1 MNSSKKLVKSSYEEE
16 FEDAFK
22 VYPWDVNQVDYHSD
36 EDLGLSAVIEIYGDE
51 FVNVDDSTLNGMRDT
66 LELYFDDDAFVRSW
80 NINNPDDQIESIG
93 DVSSVEDLS
102 VDELATYFDYDA
114 YGRDLRLEEDLV
126 WDKVHECWV
135 SIRGIDVSPSE
146 EDDLVYLSNSRRNNM
161 RNTMRKSIKSRRA
174 IKSVFGGS
182 EIDYSEVINPNDDGD
197 IWLVKM
203 WSGSG
208 YLTTPYVV
216 KANDV
221 YEAIDRTFDYEYAD
235 EPNKLVFD
243 YNYVSN
249 EAHYMYK
256 SDPDLYGEGVS
267 EDDFVDKYIEETYV
281 SNDDYDK
288 FSLEENFF
296 VDKVPDEYLSNSR
309 RNNMRK
315 SIKSRRFLKSAESY
329 GWVVESSDASRALE
343 MWIEAVGEEQAY
355 KDVVDTL
362 GSDELAE
369 AMAYIFR
376 MNDFREW
383 DNEDDDEIESGCHG
397 KRKARKSIK
406 SRRFLKSSDDNYD
419 SWKNALEEI
428 KALIGVDYDGEGVF
442 TTGRDLTEDERRKVE
457 RICDNYG
464 VVYLPLD
471 AVGDEEKA
479 FAVLTE
485 EEYYV

>member
-1 MNSSKKLVKSSYEEE
+1 MNFNKKILKSSYEED

-22 VYPWDVNQVDYHSD
+22 VYPWNIDNVDYHSD
-36 EDLGLSAVIEIYGDE
+36 RDLGLSAVVEIYGDE
-51 FVNVDDSTLNGMRDT
+51 FVNVDDDTLKEMRDT
-66 LELYFDDDAFVRSW
+66 LELYFDIDAFVRDW
-80 NINNPDDQIESIG
+80 NINNPDDQIESIDDIGMSVG
-93 DVSSVEDLS
+93 DFDVNDL
-102 VDELATYFDYDA
+102 AMYFDYDQ
-114 YGRDLRLEEDLV
+114 YGRTIRLEQHMV
-126 WDKVHECWV
+126 WDKAHECWV
-135 SIRGIDVSPSE
+135 SLADINDSELTEE
-146 EDDLVYLSNSRRNNM
+146 EDNNLVELSNSRRNN
-161 RNTMRKSIKSRRA
+161 MRKSIKSRRA

-221 YEAIDRTFDYEYAD
+221 HEAIDRTFDYEYAD

-267 EDDFVDKYIEETYV
+267 EDDFADKYIEETYV

-315 SIKSRRFLKSAESY
+315 SIKSRRAIKSAESY
-329 GWVVESSDASRALE
+329 GWVVDSSDASRALD
-343 MWIEAVGEEQAY
+343 MWIEAVGEELAY

-383 DNEDDDEIESGCHG
+383 DNKDDEIESGCHG

-406 SRRFLKSSDDNYD
+406 SRRFLKSSDENYD
-419 SWKNALEEI
+419 SLKNALEEI
-428 KALIGVDYDGEGVF
+428 KAFIGVDYDGEGVF

-471 AVGDEEKA
+471 TVGDEEKA

-485 EEYYV
+485 EEYYA